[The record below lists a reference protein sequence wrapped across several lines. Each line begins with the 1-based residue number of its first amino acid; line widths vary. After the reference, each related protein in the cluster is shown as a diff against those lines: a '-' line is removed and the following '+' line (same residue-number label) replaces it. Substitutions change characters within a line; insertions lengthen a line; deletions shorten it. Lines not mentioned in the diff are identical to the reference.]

1 MSARTLVTQFLF
13 PALLAIPL
21 PVLSIAG
28 NSTFGTASSPKTN
41 KAIGPSQGPSH
52 SQKKGGNRS
61 NQSPPPN
68 SSRRIY
74 LLSGRNA
81 TVRIN
86 NILQR

>member
-52 SQKKGGNRS
+52 SQKKGGNRP
-61 NQSPPPN
+61 NRSPPNP
-68 SSRRIY
+68 SRRIY
-74 LLSGRNA
+74 LLSGMNA